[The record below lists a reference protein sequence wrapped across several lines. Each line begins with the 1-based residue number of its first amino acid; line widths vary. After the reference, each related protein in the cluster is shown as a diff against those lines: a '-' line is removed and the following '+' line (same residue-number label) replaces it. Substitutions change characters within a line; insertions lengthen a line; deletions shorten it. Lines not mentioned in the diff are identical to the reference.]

1 MCIEVCLTVY
11 FETGYL
17 SLNLELHLDLGWLG
31 SSLLDALAST
41 LPVCLGNRHTLPHLA
56 FLGKQG
62 L

>member
-31 SSLLDALAST
+31 SSLLDALVSLLSQSAGVT
-41 LPVCLGNRHTLPHLA
+41 DTHCHI
-56 FLGKQG
+56 
-62 L
+62 